1 MSRTPEIMVSKKKE
15 AWQGRL
21 IGGGLFTW
29 LLAYGA
35 FQNEGG
41 EGTGMVLGILGGV
54 FLYGAS
60 KIKTKY
66 KKTAEMGV
74 YR

>member
-1 MSRTPEIMVSKKKE
+1 MSRTPEIMVNKKKE

-29 LLAYGA
+29 LLAFGA
-35 FQNEGG
+35 FQNEGE
-41 EGTGMVLGILGGV
+41 EGTGVLLGILGAV
-54 FLYGAS
+54 ILYGAS

-66 KKTAEMGV
+66 RKTGEVGM